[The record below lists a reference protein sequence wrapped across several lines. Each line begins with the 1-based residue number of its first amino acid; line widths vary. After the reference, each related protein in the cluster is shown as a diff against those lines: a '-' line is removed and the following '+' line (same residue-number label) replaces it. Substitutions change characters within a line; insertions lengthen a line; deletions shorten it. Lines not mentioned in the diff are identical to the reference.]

1 MQFLFINIGVLLE
14 KKASKTTLSNVVILC
29 QGLSEWLLLV
39 VLVVAL
45 MAKLFLK
52 AHDQLLQWLPRPLT
66 QESLVPPEAIM
77 HYFAAVFQDES
88 VHIGQ

>member
-1 MQFLFINIGVLLE
+1 MEFLFINIGVLLE
-14 KKASKTTLSNVVILC
+14 KKACKTALSNVIILC

-39 VLVVAL
+39 LVVAL

-52 AHDQLLQWLPRPLT
+52 THNQLLQCLPRPLT
-66 QESLVPPEAIM
+66 QESLVPSEAIT

-88 VHIGQ
+88 VHVAQ